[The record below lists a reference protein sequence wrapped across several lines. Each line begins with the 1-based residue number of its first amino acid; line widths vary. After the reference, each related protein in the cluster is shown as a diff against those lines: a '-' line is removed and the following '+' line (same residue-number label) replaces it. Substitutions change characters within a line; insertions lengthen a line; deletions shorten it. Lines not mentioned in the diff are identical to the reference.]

1 MAATLTSNPLLA
13 TLHKHRG
20 MIFPL
25 AFIGLLF
32 VAIVLACVGVVVA
45 QVVPTLIE
53 YQAITKAANK
63 AKEGTT
69 VPEVRAI
76 FDRAQAIDDFTSV
89 AGKDLEVRKDGDK
102 VVVSFAYDR
111 EIHLFGPAYLLLKYR
126 GRSS

>member
-1 MAATLTSNPLLA
+1 MKSLVARR
-13 TLHKHRG
+13 KQRG
-20 MIFPL
+20 IS
-25 AFIGLLF
+25 FIGLLF

-45 QVVPTLIE
+45 QVIPTLIE

-63 AKEGTT
+63 AKEGNT

-89 AGKDLEVRKDGDK
+89 TGKDLEVRKEGDK

>member
-1 MAATLTSNPLLA
+1 MKSLVASQ
-13 TLHKHRG
+13 KQRG
-20 MIFPL
+20 IS
-25 AFIGLLF
+25 FIGLLF

-45 QVVPTLIE
+45 QVIPTLIE
-53 YQAITKAANK
+53 YQAILKATNK

-89 AGKDLEVRKDGDK
+89 TGKDLEVRKDGDK

-126 GRSS
+126 GHSS